1 MEDDGECVDGG
12 GENKGTR
19 EDMVGGNS
27 NKAED
32 NEESDGDDMKKEPAA
47 KKTGATKKPAAR
59 EEPVLHNT
67 CKGNNKRHK
76 GGTDE
81 TMTSDNQRPG
91 RGKGRRG

>member
-1 MEDDGECVDGG
+1 MVAGNGNYSEDNDESDD
-12 GENKGTR
+12 
-19 EDMVGGNS
+19 EDM
-27 NKAED
+27 NK
-32 NEESDGDDMKKEPAA
+32 KPAA

-91 RGKGRRG
+91 CGKGRRG